1 MDRVRHGSRLLRS
14 GAGYPFGG
22 RPPNALRLAR
32 VNSQTDRQ
40 TSALRRAVIFV
51 AAINLAYFFVEFTVA
66 RHIGSVSLFADSIDF
81 LEDTSVN
88 ILVLMALGWTVRH
101 RARVGMVMAA
111 LLLVPG
117 IATAWMVV
125 RKLQAPVP
133 PAELALSMTGFGA
146 LLVNVSCAFVL
157 VRVRNVAGSLSRAAF
172 LSARNDAF
180 ANGAIIGAGIVTL
193 FWASAWPDLIVGVG
207 IFLLNLDAAREVFQA
222 ARREA
227 GGHP

>member
-125 RKLQAPVP
+125 RKLHAPVP

-146 LLVNVSCAFVL
+146 LLVNVACAFVL

-207 IFLLNLDAAREVFQA
+207 IFLLNLDAAREIFEA
-222 ARREA
+222 SRREA
-227 GGHP
+227 SGHA

>member
-1 MDRVRHGSRLLRS
+1 MDRARHGTGLLGS

-22 RPPNALRLAR
+22 RFPSLDASTTL
-32 VNSQTDRQ
+32 Q
-40 TSALRRAVIFV
+40 TSALRRAVIYV

-101 RARVGMVMAA
+101 RARAGMVMAVW
-111 LLLVPG
+111 LLVPG

-133 PAELALSMTGFGA
+133 PAELVLSMTGFGA

-207 IFLLNLDAAREVFQA
+207 IFLLNLDAAREIF
-222 ARREA
+222 EA
-227 GGHP
+227 S

>member
-1 MDRVRHGSRLLRS
+1 MDRAGHGMGLLRS

-22 RPPNALRLAR
+22 RLGPLNAT
-32 VNSQTDRQ
+32 VDRP
-40 TSALRRAVIFV
+40 TSALRRAVIYV
-51 AAINLAYFFVEFTVA
+51 AVINLAYFFVEFAVA
-66 RHIGSVSLFADSIDF
+66 RRIGSVSLFADSIDF
-81 LEDTSVN
+81 LEDASVN
-88 ILVLMALGWTVRH
+88 FLVLMALGWTVQH
-101 RARVGMVMAA
+101 RARVGMVLAL

-117 IATAWMVV
+117 LATAWMVV

-146 LLVNVSCAFVL
+146 LLVNMSCAFLL

-180 ANGAIIGAGIVTL
+180 ANGAIIGAGIVTM

-207 IFLLNLDAAREVFQA
+207 IFLLNLDAAREVFEA

-227 GGHP
+227 GGRA